1 MYLCPRNRLMLR
13 FIVMEQVTEN
23 NEKVA
28 LWNSN
33 YTKAWISNFMIFFSF
48 MLLTPLLPLYMAQEF
63 HADKDLIGLVL
74 SGYTLTALLVRPFS
88 GYFVDSFPRKMVLMV
103 SYFFFMALFA
113 GYLVAGT
120 VALFA
125 VVRTLHGFPFGATTV
140 ANSTVAID
148 VLHPTRRAEGIGYY
162 GLSNNIATAIG
173 PTVALLIYQA
183 CESYDLLFLLSL
195 LFALCGLIISSTLK
209 LPQKAIIPNKQ
220 RLSLDRFLLLRGW
233 SLGVAMCC
241 LSFSYGVLATYLAIY
256 GKEELGITGGTGLF
270 FMILS
275 IGLICSR
282 LVGSRT
288 LRQGRVVENASF
300 GVMVSVFGYL
310 LFAAVHNLWGYYG
323 AALIIGLGNGHMFP
337 AFQTMFINL
346 ASHEQRGTANS
357 TLLVSWDIG
366 VGLGILVGGVL
377 AEYSGY
383 HSAFWGAWVVNLIG
397 VIFFL
402 GVARKQFIKYRLR

>member
-1 MYLCPRNRLMLR
+1 
-13 FIVMEQVTEN
+13 MEQTKTADQ
-23 NEKVA
+23 KVA

-33 YTKAWISNFMIFFSF
+33 YTKAWVSNFMIFFSF
-48 MLLTPLLPLYMAQEF
+48 MLLTPLLPLYMSEEF
-63 HADKDLIGLVL
+63 GADKDLIGMIV

-88 GYFVDSFPRKMVLMV
+88 GYFVDSFPRKMVLLV

-113 GYLVAGT
+113 GYMVAGT
-120 VALFA
+120 VLLFA
-125 VVRTLHGFPFGATTV
+125 IVRTLHGFPFGATTV

-173 PTVALLIYQA
+173 PTVAILIYQA
-183 CESYDLLFLLSL
+183 WESYDLLFALSL
-195 LFALCGLIISSTLK
+195 LFALCGLIISATLK
-209 LPQKAIIPNKQ
+209 LPKKEIVKNKQ
-220 RLSLDRFLLLRGW
+220 KLSLDRFLLLKGW
-233 SLGVAMCC
+233 SLGIAMCC
-241 LSFSYGVLATYLAIY
+241 YSFSYGVLATYLAIY

-288 LRQGRVVENASF
+288 LRKGKIVENASF
-300 GVMVSVFGYL
+300 GVIVSVFGYL
-310 LFAAVHNLWGYYG
+310 LFAAMHNLWGYYG

-366 VGLGILVGGVL
+366 VGLGIMVGGFL
-377 AEYSGY
+377 AEHWGY
-383 HSAFWGAWVVNLIG
+383 YSAFWGAWAVNLAG

-402 GVARKQFIKYRLR
+402 SFARRQFLKYRLR

>member
-1 MYLCPRNRLMLR
+1 MKQG
-13 FIVMEQVTEN
+13 VEQEK
-23 NEKVA
+23 KVA
-28 LWNSN
+28 LWNAN

-48 MLLTPLLPLYMAQEF
+48 MLLTPLLPLYMAEEF
-63 HADKDLIGLVL
+63 GADKDLIGLVL

-103 SYFFFMALFA
+103 SYFFFMFLFA
-113 GYLVAGT
+113 GYMVAGT
-120 VALFA
+120 VLLFA
-125 VVRTLHGFPFGATTV
+125 IVRTLHGFPFGATTV

-173 PTVALLIYQA
+173 PTVALAIYQVW
-183 CESYDLLFLLSL
+183 ESYDLLFALSL
-195 LFALCGLIISSTLK
+195 FVALCGLIISATLK
-209 LPQKAIIPNKQ
+209 LPKKELVRNKQ
-220 RLSLDRFLLLRGW
+220 PMSFDRFLLLRGW
-233 SLGVAMCC
+233 SLGIAMCC
-241 LSFSYGVLATYLAIY
+241 YSFSYGVLATYLAIY

-282 LVGSRT
+282 LIGSRT
-288 LRQGRVVENASF
+288 LRKGKIVENASF
-300 GVMVSVFGYL
+300 GVSVSVFGYL

-366 VGLGILVGGVL
+366 IGLGILLGGAL
-377 AEYSGY
+377 AEYWGY
-383 HSAFWGAWVVNLIG
+383 HSAFWGAWVVNLAG

-402 GVARKQFIKYRLR
+402 SFARKQFLKKRLR

>member
-1 MYLCPRNRLMLR
+1 
-13 FIVMEQVTEN
+13 MEQTKTADQ
-23 NEKVA
+23 KVA

-33 YTKAWISNFMIFFSF
+33 YTKAWVSNFMIFFSF
-48 MLLTPLLPLYMAQEF
+48 MLLTPLLPLYMSEEF
-63 HADKDLIGLVL
+63 GADKDLIGMVL

-88 GYFVDSFPRKMVLMV
+88 GYFVDSFPRKMVLLV

-113 GYLVAGT
+113 CYMVAGT
-120 VALFA
+120 VLLFA
-125 VVRTLHGFPFGATTV
+125 IVRTLHGFPFGATTV

-173 PTVALLIYQA
+173 PTVAILIYQA
-183 CESYDLLFLLSL
+183 WESYDLLFALSL
-195 LFALCGLIISSTLK
+195 LFALCGLIISATLK
-209 LPQKAIIPNKQ
+209 LPKKEIVKNKQ
-220 RLSLDRFLLLRGW
+220 KLSLDRFLLLKGW
-233 SLGVAMCC
+233 SLGIAMCC
-241 LSFSYGVLATYLAIY
+241 FSFSYGVLATYLAIY

-288 LRQGRVVENASF
+288 LRKGKIVENASF

-310 LFAAVHNLWGYYG
+310 LFAALHNLWGYYG

-366 VGLGILVGGVL
+366 IGLGIMVGGFL
-377 AEYSGY
+377 AEHWGY
-383 HSAFWGAWVVNLIG
+383 YSAFWGAWAVNLAG

-402 GVARKQFIKYRLR
+402 SFARRQFLKHRLR

>member
-1 MYLCPRNRLMLR
+1 MKQ
-13 FIVMEQVTEN
+13 EAQQEK
-23 NEKVA
+23 KVA
-28 LWNSN
+28 LWNAN
-33 YTKAWISNFMIFFSF
+33 YTKAWVSNFMIFFSF
-48 MLLTPLLPLYMAQEF
+48 MLLTPLLPLYMAEEF
-63 HADKDLIGLVL
+63 GADKDLIGLVL

-88 GYFVDSFPRKMVLMV
+88 GYFVDSFPRKMVLLV
-103 SYFFFMALFA
+103 SYFFFMVLFA
-113 GYLVAGT
+113 GYMVAGT
-120 VALFA
+120 VLLFA
-125 VVRTLHGFPFGATTV
+125 IVRTLHGFPFGATTV

-173 PTVALLIYQA
+173 PTVAILIYQA
-183 CESYDLLFLLSL
+183 WESYDLLFALSL
-195 LFALCGLIISSTLK
+195 LFALCGLIISATLK
-209 LPQKAIIPNKQ
+209 LPKKEIVKNKQ
-220 RLSLDRFLLLRGW
+220 PISLDRFLLLKGW
-233 SLGVAMCC
+233 SLGIAMCC
-241 LSFSYGVLATYLAIY
+241 YSFSYGVLATYLAIY

-288 LRQGRVVENASF
+288 LRKGKVVENASF

-366 VGLGILVGGVL
+366 IGLGILIGGVL
-377 AEYSGY
+377 AENMGY
-383 HSAFWGAWVVNLIG
+383 HAAFWGAWVVNLAG

-402 GVARKQFIKYRLR
+402 SFARKQFLKKRLR

>member
-1 MYLCPRNRLMLR
+1 MPLLPYIC
-13 FIVMEQVTEN
+13 I
-23 NEKVA
+23 EKAIEKMKTDADSNSKIA

-48 MLLTPLLPLYMAQEF
+48 MLLTPLLPLYMSEEF
-63 HADKDLIGLVL
+63 GADKDLIGMVL
-74 SGYTLTALLVRPFS
+74 SGYTLTALLIRPFS
-88 GYFVDSFPRKMVLMV
+88 GYFVDSFPRKMVLLV

-113 GYLVAGT
+113 GYIVAGT

-173 PTVALLIYQA
+173 PTVALVIYQA
-183 CESYDLLFLLSL
+183 CESYDLLFALSL
-195 LFALCGLIISSTLK
+195 LFALFGLIISSTLK
-209 LPQKAIIPNKQ
+209 LPKKEIVPNKQ
-220 RLSLDRFLLLRGW
+220 KLSLDRFLLLKGW
-233 SLGVAMCC
+233 SLGIAMCC

-275 IGLICSR
+275 LGLICSR

-288 LRQGRVVENASF
+288 LRKGKIVENASF

-346 ASHEQRGTANS
+346 APHEQRGTANS

-366 VGLGILVGGVL
+366 VGLGILVGGAL
-377 AEYSGY
+377 AEYWGY
-383 HSAFWGAWVVNLIG
+383 HAAFWGAWVVNLAG

-402 GVARKQFIKYRLR
+402 LVARKLFLKYRLR

>member
-1 MYLCPRNRLMLR
+1 
-13 FIVMEQVTEN
+13 MEQTKTAEQ
-23 NEKVA
+23 KVA

-33 YTKAWISNFMIFFSF
+33 YTKAWVSNFMIFFSF
-48 MLLTPLLPLYMAQEF
+48 MLLTPLLPLYMSEEF
-63 HADKDLIGLVL
+63 GADKDLIGMVL

-88 GYFVDSFPRKMVLMV
+88 GYFVDSFPRKMVLLV

-113 GYLVAGT
+113 GYMVAGT
-120 VALFA
+120 VLLFA
-125 VVRTLHGFPFGATTV
+125 IVRTLHGFPFGATTV

-173 PTVALLIYQA
+173 PTVAILIYQA
-183 CESYDLLFLLSL
+183 WESYDLLFALSL
-195 LFALCGLIISSTLK
+195 LFALCGLIISATLK
-209 LPQKAIIPNKQ
+209 LPKKEIVKNKQ
-220 RLSLDRFLLLRGW
+220 KLSLDRFLLLKGW
-233 SLGVAMCC
+233 SLGIAMCC
-241 LSFSYGVLATYLAIY
+241 FSFSYGVLATYLAIY

-288 LRQGRVVENASF
+288 LRKGKIVENASF

-310 LFAAVHNLWGYYG
+310 LFAALHNLWGYYG

-366 VGLGILVGGVL
+366 IGLGIMVGGFL
-377 AEYSGY
+377 AEHWGY
-383 HSAFWGAWVVNLIG
+383 YSAFWGAWAVNLAG

-402 GVARKQFIKYRLR
+402 SIARRQFLKYRLR

>member
-1 MYLCPRNRLMLR
+1 MYLCGGLVTLHR
-13 FIVMEQVTEN
+13 FIVMEQEIIN
-23 NEKVA
+23 DKKVV
-28 LWNSN
+28 LWNAN
-33 YTKAWISNFMIFFSF
+33 YTKAWVSNFMIFFSF
-48 MLLTPLLPLYMAQEF
+48 MLLTPLLPLYMAEEF

-88 GYFVDSFPRKMVLMV
+88 GYFVDSFPRKMVLLV

-113 GYLVAGT
+113 GYIVAGT

-125 VVRTLHGFPFGATTV
+125 IVRTLHGFPFGATTV

-148 VLHPTRRAEGIGYY
+148 VLHPERRAEGIGYY

-183 CESYDLLFLLSL
+183 CESYDLLFVLSL
-195 LFALCGLIISSTLK
+195 LFALCGLVISATLK
-209 LPQKAIIPNKQ
+209 LPKKELVPNKQ
-220 RLSLDRFLLLRGW
+220 KLSLDRFLLLKGW
-233 SLGVAMCC
+233 SLGIAMCC

-282 LVGSRT
+282 LAGSRT
-288 LRQGRVVENASF
+288 LRKGKVVENASF

-366 VGLGILVGGVL
+366 VGLGILIGGAL
-377 AEYSGY
+377 AEYWSY
-383 HSAFWGAWVVNLIG
+383 HAAFWGAWVVNLVG
-397 VIFFL
+397 VVFFL
-402 GVARKQFIKYRLR
+402 LVARKLYLKYRLR

>member
-1 MYLCPRNRLMLR
+1 M
-13 FIVMEQVTEN
+13 VEQSANMT
-23 NEKVA
+23 EKVK

-33 YTKAWISNFMIFFSF
+33 YTKAWVSNFMIFFSF
-48 MLLTPLLPLYMAQEF
+48 MLLTPLLPLYMSEEF
-63 HADKDLIGLVL
+63 GADKDLIGMVL
-74 SGYTLTALLVRPFS
+74 SGYTLTALLIRPFS
-88 GYFVDSFPRKMVLMV
+88 GYFVDSFPRKAVLMV

-113 GYLVAGT
+113 GYVVAGT

-173 PTVALLIYQA
+173 PTVALLIYQHWA
-183 CESYDLLFLLSL
+183 SYDLLFALSL
-195 LFALCGLIISSTLK
+195 LFALTGLIISSTLK
-209 LPQKAIIPNKQ
+209 LPKKEIVRNKQ
-220 RLSLDRFLLLRGW
+220 KLSLDRFLLLKGW
-233 SLGVAMCC
+233 SLGISMCC

-288 LRQGRVVENASF
+288 LRKGKVVENASF

-366 VGLGILVGGVL
+366 VGLGILVGGAL
-377 AEYSGY
+377 AEYWGY
-383 HSAFWGAWVVNLIG
+383 HSAFWGAWAVNLAG

-402 GVARKQFIKYRLR
+402 SYARKHFLRNKLR

>member
-1 MYLCPRNRLMLR
+1 M
-13 FIVMEQVTEN
+13 T
-23 NEKVA
+23 
-28 LWNSN
+28 
-33 YTKAWISNFMIFFSF
+33 FFSF
-48 MLLTPLLPLYMAQEF
+48 MLLTPLLPLYLADTF
-63 HADKDLIGLVL
+63 SADKEMIGFVL
-74 SGYTLTALLVRPFS
+74 SGYTLTALLIRPFS
-88 GYFVDSFPRKMVLMV
+88 GYFVDTFPRRTVLLV
-103 SYFFFMALFA
+103 SYFLFAALFA
-113 GYLVAGT
+113 GYLVAGSLL
-120 VALFA
+120 LFA
-125 VVRTLHGFPFGATTV
+125 IVRTLHGAPFGATTV
-140 ANSTVAID
+140 SNSTVAID

-173 PTVALLIYQA
+173 PTVALMIYGV
-183 CESYDLLFLLSL
+183 CHSYDVLFWI
-195 LFALCGLIISSTLK
+195 ALVVAFIGFGINSTLELK
-209 LPQKAIIPNKQ
+209 PRPKVEDKAPI
-220 RLSLDRFLLLRGW
+220 SLDHFVLKKGW
-233 SLGVAMCC
+233 SLGICMVGFAV
-241 LSFSYGVLATYLAIY
+241 SYGILSTYLAIY

-288 LRQGRVVENASF
+288 LRKGKIVENASF

-310 LFAAVHNLWGYYG
+310 LFAALHNLWGYYG

-366 VGLGILVGGVL
+366 IGLGIMVGGFL
-377 AEYSGY
+377 AEHWGY
-383 HSAFWGAWVVNLIG
+383 YSAFWGAWAVNLAG

-402 GVARKQFIKYRLR
+402 SFARRQFLKHRLR

>member
-1 MYLCPRNRLMLR
+1 MPLLPYICIEKAIERMKAD
-13 FIVMEQVTEN
+13 VDN
-23 NEKVA
+23 NPKIA

-48 MLLTPLLPLYMAQEF
+48 MLLTPLLPLYMSEEF
-63 HADKDLIGLVL
+63 GADKDLIGMVL

-88 GYFVDSFPRKMVLMV
+88 GYFVDSFPRKMVLLV

-113 GYLVAGT
+113 GYIVAGT

-173 PTVALLIYQA
+173 PTVALVIYQA
-183 CESYDLLFLLSL
+183 CESYDLLFVLSL
-195 LFALCGLIISSTLK
+195 LFALFGLVISSTLK
-209 LPQKAIIPNKQ
+209 LPKKEIVTNKQ
-220 RLSLDRFLLLRGW
+220 KLSLDRFLLLKGW
-233 SLGVAMCC
+233 SLGIAMCC

-288 LRQGRVVENASF
+288 LRKGRIVENASF
-300 GVMVSVFGYL
+300 GVVVSVFGYL

-346 ASHEQRGTANS
+346 APHEQRGTANS

-366 VGLGILVGGVL
+366 VGLGILVGGAL
-377 AEYSGY
+377 SEYWGY
-383 HSAFWGAWVVNLIG
+383 HAAFWGAWVVNLAG

-402 GVARKQFIKYRLR
+402 LVARKLFLKYRLR